1 MSSTKAYLK
10 RHTAVAALMATAI
23 VGGFGAYQL
32 NDAQAEEAQ
41 VSAAPAAPEVEVT
54 AIQPEELRQWREF
67 SGRLTAVDYV
77 EIRPRVGGTIQK
89 VAFSD
94 GDYVEKG
101 DLLFVIDP
109 RPFEAAV
116 ARAEADIASAKSQLV
131 LTEAELKRAEE
142 LVERSFVSKSA
153 YDKRKNDHE
162 VALATLKSA
171 EAQLTT
177 AKLNLDYAHVT
188 APVSGIVS
196 RAEITVGNVIEA
208 GPAAPVLTTLV
219 SNDQLYAEFNVDERT
234 YIAAKRQAS
243 KGGSMPIVMTL
254 AGDASVSYEGE
265 LSSFDNRLDLR
276 SGTIRARAVFA
287 NTDGAL
293 TPGMFADIRLGSPA
307 KEEVLVV
314 SDKAIG
320 TDQDKKFVYT
330 VNSDN
335 IVEYREVKLGRNVG
349 GGRVVLAG
357 LEAGERVVVNGLQRV
372 RPNIQV
378 TARMVD
384 EVVQTAMASQSR

>member
-1 MSSTKAYLK
+1 MSNTKAYLK
-10 RHTAVAALMATAI
+10 RHTAVAALLATAV
-23 VGGFGAYQL
+23 VGGFGAYHF
-32 NDAQAEEAQ
+32 NDVQADEAP
-41 VSAAPAAPEVEVT
+41 VAAAPAAPEVEVT

-77 EIRPRVGGTIQK
+77 EIRPRVGGTIHK
-89 VAFSD
+89 VAFAD
-94 GDYVEKG
+94 GDYVKKG

-116 ARAEADIASAKSQLV
+116 ARAEADIASAKSQLI
-131 LTEAELKRAEE
+131 LTEAELKRAAE
-142 LVERSFVSKSA
+142 LVESSFVSKSA
-153 YDKRKNDHE
+153 YDKRKNDQE

-196 RAEITVGNVIEA
+196 RAEITVGNLIETGA
-208 GPAAPVLTTLV
+208 AAPVLTTIV
-219 SNDQLYAEFNVDERT
+219 SNDELYAEFNVDERT

-243 KGGSMPIVMTL
+243 KGGSMPVVMTL
-254 AGDASVSYEGE
+254 SGDASVSYEGE

-276 SGTIRARAVFA
+276 SGTIRARAVFQ

-314 SDKAIG
+314 SDKAVG

-335 IVEYREVKLGRNVG
+335 IVEYREVKLGRSVG
-349 GGRVVLAG
+349 GGRVVLSG
-357 LEAGERVVVNGLQRV
+357 LEAGERVIVNGLQRV

-378 TARMVD
+378 AARTV
-384 EVVQTAMASQSR
+384 EQPVQTAMVGQ

>member
-131 LTEAELKRAEE
+131 LAEAELKRAEE